1 MTARNRI
8 GLLILFALPLWAQDP
23 PPGPA
28 ASPDA
33 AAPVVIDL
41 SSQVPPEAAGFESL
55 LADYAREDRAGNA
68 AGTEGVFEEMRRL
81 RIERN
86 VESLTVPALGLVM
99 LGHERLGKGDAD
111 AARAHFERALAL
123 DPHLADA
130 HFGLARAAGIPGGI
144 GHVVSGVLARAS
156 APAARV
162 HLRASLL
169 SLGLL
174 AAFGTAWVLGV
185 GLLIRYGGLLLHDI
199 EEHLG
204 PDRPRVVARGVFV
217 LLLLLPCVA
226 QFGWGYLPLWWTA
239 LLIVYMAPVEQGV
252 TLAAW
257 LLLAAVG
264 PLTDGI
270 TAGTAAR
277 RAPLYAEAL
286 DAVSGSGQVHTI
298 EALTAASAAA
308 PEDRQLRQ
316 LLGLALRKAGRDA
329 EALALYRALEQEDP
343 RDPVA
348 TNNLANLYFGAG
360 NFTAAI
366 DLYARAAEGAPAG
379 RPKATVLYNKALAH
393 FNKLE
398 GEPAKEVRSQ
408 ADAASPGL
416 PIELENRW
424 RYEKDGT
431 VTSVVVDL
439 APDVTR
445 LQQRQAGA
453 ASAPRLGLLN
463 RFSAALLVFG
473 AAAFGIAQ
481 WRGSRIFTL
490 RCVKC
495 GSVFCKLCH
504 LGAKKRS
511 GSSSEAPLPL
521 CTPCLHLFVVKDG
534 VSGPARNAKLKD
546 VDAEE
551 GRRVR
556 TFRLLSL
563 VVPGAGQVFGQST
576 VTGLLL
582 AAAWTGALVALW
594 LPGRLIEVTLVP
606 AVYWGSWAVLVAA
619 PVAGLAWV
627 LAQLLKP
634 SFQFDVKAARRPV
647 ARRG

>member
-1 MTARNRI
+1 MSAR
-8 GLLILFALPLWAQDP
+8 GWLAALLLLALPLRAQD
-23 PPGPA
+23 PA
-28 ASPDA
+28 ASPASDA
-33 AAPVVIDL
+33 PAVIDVA
-41 SSQVPPEAAGFESL
+41 SQLPPAAAGFEGL
-55 LADYAREDRAGNA
+55 LADYAREDRAGNSA
-68 AGTEGVFEEMRRL
+68 ATEGVFEEMRRL

-111 AARAHFERALAL
+111 AARAHFERAAAL

-130 HFGLARAAGIPGGI
+130 HFGLAQAAGIPGGV
-144 GHVVSGVLARAS
+144 GHVVSGILARSS
-156 APAARV
+156 APGGRL
-162 HLRASLL
+162 HLRASIV
-169 SLGLL
+169 SVGLL
-174 AAFGTAWVLGV
+174 AVFGAAWVLGA

-226 QFGWGYLPLWWTA
+226 LFGWGYLPLWWTA
-239 LLIVYMAPVEQGV
+239 LLIVYMAPTEQGI
-252 TLAAW
+252 TLGAW
-257 LLLAAVG
+257 LLLAALG
-264 PLTDGI
+264 PLTDGVA
-270 TAGTAAR
+270 AGTAAR

-286 DAVSGSGQVHTI
+286 DAVSGAGQSHTI
-298 EALTAASAAA
+298 DALAAASTAA
-308 PEDRQLRQ
+308 PDDRELRH
-316 LLGLALRKAGRDA
+316 LLGLALRKAGRET
-329 EALALYRALEQEDP
+329 EAMALYRELEQKDP
-343 RDPVA
+343 RDFLA
-348 TNNLANLYFGAG
+348 INNLGNLYFAAG

-366 DLYARAAEGAPAG
+366 DLYARAAEHAPAG
-379 RPKATVLYNKALAH
+379 RTRATVLYNKALAH

-408 ADAASPGL
+408 ADAAAPGL

-424 RYEKDGT
+424 RYEKDGA

-439 APDVTR
+439 APDLAKR
-445 LQQRQAGA
+445 RGGDG
-453 ASAPRLGLLN
+453 SAPALGLVN

-473 AAAFGIAQ
+473 AAAFAVAR

-504 LGAKKRS
+504 LGAKKK
-511 GSSSEAPLPL
+511 GGGASSDAPLPL

-534 VSGPARNAKLKD
+534 VSGPARNAKLRD
-546 VDAEE
+546 VEAEE
-551 GRRVR
+551 GRRMR
-556 TFRLLSL
+556 TFRVLSL
-563 VVPGAGQVFGQST
+563 FVPGAGQVFGQAT
-576 VTGLLL
+576 AVGLVL
-582 AAAWTGALVALW
+582 ALVWFGALTVLW

-606 AVYWGSWAVLVAA
+606 AVSWGAWALVLAA
-619 PVAGLAWV
+619 PLAALAWV

-634 SFQFDVKAARRPV
+634 SFQFDVKAAARRPV